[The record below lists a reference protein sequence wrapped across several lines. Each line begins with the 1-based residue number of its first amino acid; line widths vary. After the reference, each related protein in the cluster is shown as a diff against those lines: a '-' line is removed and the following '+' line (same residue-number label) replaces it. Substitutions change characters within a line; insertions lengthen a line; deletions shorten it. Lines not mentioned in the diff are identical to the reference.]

1 MQSDTKSN
9 PKKRKTCLLPK
20 ALPSKKQKPYSKGLN
35 DAGHDADGED
45 SNSLSVVDVSKQIRS
60 SLRKWINKQNGKL
73 KDMQEGQ
80 HYSLHIV
87 AEDNCRNF
95 EVKIR
100 CFHCGVAV
108 ALQQIKETFTMSNW
122 YRHAKVCLTK
132 SIDKDKYHQ
141 PAIYSFFAMP
151 KSTTDVCNS
160 KEPTSVS
167 AMVLDS
173 TADHSINLTDCQG
186 TSSDMAVAADK
197 NSASSDANTCENK
210 QVF

>member
-45 SNSLSVVDVSKQIRS
+45 SNFLSVVDVSKQIRR

-100 CFHCGVAV
+100 CFHCGAAV
-108 ALQQIKETFTMSNW
+108 AL
-122 YRHAKVCLTK
+122 
-132 SIDKDKYHQ
+132 
-141 PAIYSFFAMP
+141 
-151 KSTTDVCNS
+151 
-160 KEPTSVS
+160 
-167 AMVLDS
+167 
-173 TADHSINLTDCQG
+173 
-186 TSSDMAVAADK
+186 
-197 NSASSDANTCENK
+197 
-210 QVF
+210 

>member
-1 MQSDTKSN
+1 
-9 PKKRKTCLLPK
+9 
-20 ALPSKKQKPYSKGLN
+20 
-35 DAGHDADGED
+35 
-45 SNSLSVVDVSKQIRS
+45 
-60 SLRKWINKQNGKL
+60 
-73 KDMQEGQ
+73 
-80 HYSLHIV
+80 
-87 AEDNCRNF
+87 
-95 EVKIR
+95 
-100 CFHCGVAV
+100 
-108 ALQQIKETFTMSNW
+108 MSNW

-167 AMVLDS
+167 AMVLDG

-186 TSSDMAVAADK
+186 TSSDMVVAADK